1 MALEPGP
8 SIAAA
13 FPENRYITLN
23 GLRLHYADWGGDDAL
38 GTFVLLH
45 GGAANTHWWDAVAPA
60 LTGQGRVLAL
70 DFRGHGE
77 SQWAAPDSY
86 GPKGYVADTEAFL
99 SQLKVPVV
107 LVGHSMGGMVA
118 LWVATRKLIGL
129 EMLVLA
135 DSPGIPPSLLR
146 RLRWLRRQ
154 RRAQTGGR
162 PELPSAEAV
171 VRRFHLIPTATTASA
186 ETLARLAL
194 ASAEEL
200 PNGHWAFRFDP
211 QTRAWRRRG
220 GHLPA
225 PDPRAVQIPTLILR
239 GAGSTIVSPRLAR
252 WLHRKIAG
260 SELRELPHTFHHI
273 TLDDPAATAKAISDF
288 VRRHRAP
295 YTQAQARVM

>member
-13 FPENRYITLN
+13 LPESRYITLN
-23 GLRLHYADWGGDDAL
+23 GLRLHYADWGGNDAE

-45 GGAANTHWWDAVAPA
+45 GGAANVHWWDSVAPA

-70 DFRGHGE
+70 DFRGHGQ

-99 SQLKVPVV
+99 SYLSTPVV

-118 LWVATRKLIGL
+118 LWVATRHLQPL

-146 RLRWLRRQ
+146 RLRWWRWQ
-154 RRAQTGGR
+154 RRTHVGGR
-162 PELPSAEAV
+162 PELPSAEAI
-171 VRRFHLIPTATTASA
+171 VRRFHLIPNATTASA
-186 ETLARLAL
+186 DTLARLAL

-220 GHLPA
+220 GRLPA
-225 PDPRAVQIPTLILR
+225 PDPRAVRVPTLILR
-239 GAGSTIVSPRLAR
+239 GAGSTIVHPRLAR

-260 SELRELPHTFHHI
+260 SELRELPNTYHHI
-273 TLDDPAATAKAISDF
+273 TLDDPAATAAAISDF
-288 VRRHRAP
+288 VRRHRPGAP
-295 YTQAQARVM
+295 